1 MRGRDRDRFDER
13 KMTEESKL
21 WPVVGLFC
29 AQLFTSSWHI
39 LGKHVMS
46 QVPYLAPISYVL
58 IRTLVSSSVLLVA
71 GIIKEGYVPFPPLF
85 VPDRSDRSV
94 APSTAN
100 AGIIFNGSI
109 VAIASG
115 NSVGLDLSQTSS
127 LASIESAYHSGQD
140 KKVDDPPSAPR
151 LNHHKPRRR
160 KRRST
165 NRKNIS
171 WLVEVTI
178 PLLSAV
184 VDQLQYTRQSLM
196 QLTNDLNP
204 EALQVIFAGLAGM
217 CLLPCCYT
225 TGLILTS
232 PTVASVYDGP
242 LIPLGC
248 FCAAVGLGIEKR
260 SRSYPLGQVGSLLL
274 TVFGSIIVLL
284 VDFIHTRSI
293 HKAQSTSGEDSHHEQ
308 FIRGNLVLLGVV
320 AAYSATAL
328 LQKQLTHRP
337 PIQLTSWMFGC
348 GFTGCLCLLT
358 VDSFLGGRITGCSIV
373 QALSQLYVALT
384 TSPTFRYGL
393 LYSALI
399 VGGACF
405 SIGSYASSHLDS
417 SVITLFAATQPPITA
432 VLEWIW
438 EGKGLGGMKLFGFTL
453 VVTGMYFF
461 THIKQIEKKRIQH
474 RLEKHRRKRET
485 PQCSEKDEVEL
496 GQPSSSL
503 PLISRKIADV

>member
-1 MRGRDRDRFDER
+1 
-13 KMTEESKL
+13 MTEESKL
-21 WPVVGLFC
+21 WPVIGLFC

-39 LGKHVMS
+39 LGKHVFS
-46 QVPYLAPISYVL
+46 QVPYVAPISFVL
-58 IRTLVSSSVLLVA
+58 IRTLVSSSVLFVA
-71 GIIKEGYVPFPPLF
+71 GIIKEGYVPFPSLF
-85 VPDRSDRSV
+85 VPNRSDRSV
-94 APSTAN
+94 ASSTAN
-100 AGIIFNGSI
+100 AGIIFNGSTT
-109 VAIASG
+109 AIASG
-115 NSVGLDLSQTSS
+115 NSVGLALSQSSS

-140 KKVDDPPSAPR
+140 KKVDDPPTAPR
-151 LNHHKPRRR
+151 RNHHRPTRR
-160 KRRST
+160 RRST
-165 NRKNIS
+165 KKMNIS
-171 WLVEVTI
+171 WLFEVTI
-178 PLLSAV
+178 PLLGAA
-184 VDQLQYTRQSLM
+184 DQLQCTRQSLM
-196 QLTNDLNP
+196 QWTNNLNP

-225 TGLILTS
+225 TGLVLTS

-260 SRSYPLGQVGSLLL
+260 SRSYPSGQVGSLLL

-384 TSPTFRYGL
+384 TSPTFRCGL
-393 LYSALI
+393 LYSALF

-405 SIGSYASSHLDS
+405 AIGSYASSHLDS

-453 VVTGMYFF
+453 VVTGMYLF
-461 THIKQIEKKRIQH
+461 TYIKQIEKKRIQH
-474 RLEKHRRKRET
+474 RLEKYRRKRET
-485 PQCSEKDEVEL
+485 PQCCEKDEV
-496 GQPSSSL
+496 Q
-503 PLISRKIADV
+503 ICRKIADV

>member
-1 MRGRDRDRFDER
+1 MA
-13 KMTEESKL
+13 EESKL

-39 LGKHVMS
+39 LGRHVFS
-46 QVPYLAPISYVL
+46 QVPYLAPISFVL
-58 IRTLVSSSVLLVA
+58 IRTLVSSSVLLVV
-71 GIIKEGYVPFPPLF
+71 GIIKEGYVPFPSLF
-85 VPDRSDRSV
+85 LQNRSDRSV
-94 APSTAN
+94 ASSTAN
-100 AGIIFNGSI
+100 VGTIVYGSTI
-109 VAIASG
+109 ATASG
-115 NSVGLDLSQTSS
+115 NSVGLDLSQSSS
-127 LASIESAYHSGQD
+127 LASIDSAYHSGQD
-140 KKVDDPPSAPR
+140 KKVDGPPTAPR
-151 LNHHKPRRR
+151 RDHHRPRRR
-160 KRRST
+160 KMRST
-165 NRKNIS
+165 KQMNIS
-171 WLVEVTI
+171 WLAEFMV
-178 PLLSAV
+178 PLLGAA
-184 VDQLQYTRQSLM
+184 DQFQYTRQSLM
-196 QLTNDLNP
+196 QLTNNLNP

-225 TGLILTS
+225 TGLVLTS

-260 SRSYPLGQVGSLLL
+260 SRSYPSGQVGSLLL

-293 HKAQSTSGEDSHHEQ
+293 HNAQSTGGEDSHRHHEQ

-358 VDSFLGGRITGCSIV
+358 VDSFLGGRITGCSVV

-393 LYSALI
+393 LYSALF

-405 SIGSYASSHLDS
+405 AIGSYASSHLDS

-461 THIKQIEKKRIQH
+461 TYIKQIEKKRIQH
-474 RLEKHRRKRET
+474 RLEKHRRRRET
-485 PQCSEKDEVEL
+485 PQCCEKVEVEIR
-496 GQPSSSL
+496 SSSL
-503 PLISRKIADV
+503 PSMSRKIADV